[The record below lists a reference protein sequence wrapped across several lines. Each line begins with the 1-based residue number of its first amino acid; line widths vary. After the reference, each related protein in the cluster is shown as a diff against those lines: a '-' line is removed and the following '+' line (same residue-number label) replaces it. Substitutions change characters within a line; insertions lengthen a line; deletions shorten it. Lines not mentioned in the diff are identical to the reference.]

1 MSNQRI
7 SKRQRYAQ
15 YEKFL
20 SIVLI
25 ADAVLF
31 GLFLLFSG
39 LGVVWMK
46 VILSVVTIL
55 LSVLS
60 MVSLYLTG
68 EFNRHRS
75 RYLVY
80 GFGAV
85 VICVLFSLICRYP
98 APAAPAAV
106 TTAVRAFAYL

>member
-7 SKRQRYAQ
+7 SKRRWYAQ

-20 SIVLI
+20 SIALI

-31 GLFLLFSG
+31 VLFLLFSG
-39 LGVVWMK
+39 LGILWAK
-46 VILSVVTIL
+46 VTFSIVTIV
-55 LSVLS
+55 LSVLC

-68 EFNRHRS
+68 EFRRHRS

-98 APAAPAAV
+98 APAAKAV
-106 TTAVRAFAYL
+106 TTAVRTFAYL

>member
-1 MSNQRI
+1 MSNQRV
-7 SKRQRYAQ
+7 SRRQRYAQ
-15 YEKFL
+15 YEKYL
-20 SIVLI
+20 SIALI

-39 LGVVWMK
+39 LGIVWAK
-46 VILSVVTIL
+46 VLFSIVAIV
-55 LSVLS
+55 LSVLC

-68 EFNRHRS
+68 EFNRRRS
-75 RYLVY
+75 RYLVF

-98 APAAPAAV
+98 APAAKAVTAAV
-106 TTAVRAFAYL
+106 QSFSYL